1 MPSQLS
7 ALLSTSWRRN
17 AARRCR
23 LFSSLTHRLT
33 HLSICRRLLNADRAR
48 TSLDESSTL
57 SEVEE
62 LLAQFRA
69 QQQIAAELADM
80 RPPSPPPL
88 PPSLSKCKLDEM
100 DNSAAEV
107 SPAGVKVAETP
118 LEVSRLLDRLVKRPS
133 SPPKSAASGPLKK
146 LTTGFSS
153 FTDRLAKP
161 FKGLSSSL

>member
-1 MPSQLS
+1 
-7 ALLSTSWRRN
+7 
-17 AARRCR
+17 
-23 LFSSLTHRLT
+23 
-33 HLSICRRLLNADRAR
+33 
-48 TSLDESSTL
+48 
-57 SEVEE
+57 
-62 LLAQFRA
+62 
-69 QQQIAAELADM
+69 M

-100 DNSAAEV
+100 DNSPAEV
-107 SPAGVKVAETP
+107 KVKEVKVKVKET

-133 SPPKSAASGPLKK
+133 SPKPSASGPLKK